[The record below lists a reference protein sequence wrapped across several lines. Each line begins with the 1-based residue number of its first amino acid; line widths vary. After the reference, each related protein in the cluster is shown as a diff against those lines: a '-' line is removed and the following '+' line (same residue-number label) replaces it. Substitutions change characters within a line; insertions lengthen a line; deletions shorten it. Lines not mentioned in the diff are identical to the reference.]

1 MDLNESTRTYTI
13 MKDYIGIYRN
23 TSMNIYTYEKIYIAY
38 IYITRTYEK
47 IYHNKNNSV
56 CTQE

>member
-1 MDLNESTRTYTI
+1 MDLKEYTRTYTI

-38 IYITRTYEK
+38 IYDASSPQPVDK
-47 IYHNKNNSV
+47 
-56 CTQE
+56 C